1 MATDYKK
8 KKKNVKV
15 EGKETNIKLKGPATF
30 KSDLKGG
37 ALDEIVAPKVKKV
50 KEEAEKLKT
59 KGKEFLKKTKREG
72 KKIVKKIKTAVKKK
86 KSGTTKYKTD
96 DSGGIRKVKYP
107 GMGS

>member
-8 KKKNVKV
+8 KKNRRVK
-15 EGKETNIKLKGPATF
+15 GKETTITIKGPDTH

-37 ALDEIVAPKVKKV
+37 ALDEVVAPKVKKV

-59 KGKEFLKKTKREG
+59 KGKEFVKKAKREG
-72 KKIVKKIKTAVKKK
+72 KKLVKKIKKSVKKK